1 MGLIA
6 ETCTKCTK
14 KKEEVKIDLRAN
26 SRTTKMVIKDKYCQ
40 GKIETV
46 TYEEK
51 EVEVPIKRKST
62 NSRKPLRPSI
72 LLFTNQFYSNPMNS
86 YEIIDDINENLKVVH
101 LLSNIK
107 NKRFMKIIDG
117 GEDFNDKKKKEFFLQ
132 KIKDLQLLDH
142 PNIYKIYEA
151 YIYDNKYFLIEDYN
165 GENNI
170 VERIKNNGTPEE
182 STVKAIMN
190 QIFNTITYLHDN
202 DMFDIN
208 LKLENIIVLEKTIKS
223 KRKV

>member
-14 KKEEVKIDLRAN
+14 KKEDVKIDLRAN

-72 LLFTNQFYSNPMNS
+72 LLFTNQFYSNPKNS
-86 YEIIDDINENLKVVH
+86 Y
-101 LLSNIK
+101 
-107 NKRFMKIIDG
+107 KII
-117 GEDFNDKKKKEFFLQ
+117 
-132 KIKDLQLLDH
+132 
-142 PNIYKIYEA
+142 
-151 YIYDNKYFLIEDYN
+151 
-165 GENNI
+165 
-170 VERIKNNGTPEE
+170 
-182 STVKAIMN
+182 
-190 QIFNTITYLHDN
+190 
-202 DMFDIN
+202 
-208 LKLENIIVLEKTIKS
+208 
-223 KRKV
+223 